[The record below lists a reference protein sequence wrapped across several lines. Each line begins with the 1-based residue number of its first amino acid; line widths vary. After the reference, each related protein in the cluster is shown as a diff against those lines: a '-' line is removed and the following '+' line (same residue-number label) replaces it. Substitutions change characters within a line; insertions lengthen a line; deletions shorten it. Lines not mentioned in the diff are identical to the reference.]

1 MKSFKNLN
9 KYISCKDYWFVHLK
23 TVSLLLMILAMVMVD
38 NFLQKWF
45 MFNKSYKPVGFNL
58 NLKHNQRRKERNN
71 NICRV
76 RGLFIDMNHDV

>member
-1 MKSFKNLN
+1 
-9 KYISCKDYWFVHLK
+9 
-23 TVSLLLMILAMVMVD
+23 
-38 NFLQKWF
+38 

-76 RGLFIDMNHDV
+76 RGQFIDMNHDV